1 MVEWCASPSL
11 RSPMGSAIGAERS
24 IAGAGGGTVS
34 ALDFV
39 LRGLA
44 AAGFAWDLISDLT
57 AVLVFAGADLAIA
70 GSDLDFADASSL
82 GIRGLGALDDFTGA
96 DAVFLGE
103 RPATGS

>member
-1 MVEWCASPSL
+1 
-11 RSPMGSAIGAERS
+11 GIGAERS

-57 AVLVFAGADLAIA
+57 AVLVLAAAFGSGLALDLAGADLDFAGADLAIA

-96 DAVFLGE
+96 DAVFLG
-103 RPATGS
+103 